1 MASSTQ
7 PEQKLAPNVLGLFE
21 SSVMGVAGS
30 APAYSI
36 AATTAALF
44 AAVGLGGP
52 ASLLYCG
59 IAMFGIVFAF
69 NTLNRTEANAGATYA
84 WVRRGLHPALGY
96 ICGWSLIVCST
107 IFMVAATLPAG
118 SATLSLISPKYANS
132 TGWVTI
138 FGTIFFLL
146 MVAAVA
152 FGVTLTARVQVIMS
166 TIEVG
171 LLVLFAFLC
180 LFHVTK
186 VEHFTWAWF
195 KPSIFGSGNN
205 FFAGALV
212 SAFYYWGWDV
222 THNLTEETKG
232 SKKTP
237 GYGALIGVFIVF
249 VLFEAFTVGT
259 NLVMTQKQIGDN
271 ASNVLGVLWQIVWH
285 GNGGKL
291 IIIAVILSTVA
302 TIETQMIQVTRTMFS
317 MGRDGTL
324 SPFFGKVHPKWKTP
338 IVATL
343 TVTIVALLLFFG
355 SQFVGSVG
363 TIMSDAVSA
372 IGLQISIYYAL
383 AGFSVVYLFRR
394 DLLRS
399 PKNFIYLGLW
409 PLLGAIFMAVVFVK
423 VIPTLNATTL
433 WVGFGSLAL
442 GLIPMFYYWSK
453 GHIYFKMPTKEE
465 RIGVLIEEVEAN
477 L

>member
-1 MASSTQ
+1 MVEQ
-7 PEQKLAPNVLGLFE
+7 PTRNGQV
-21 SSVMGVAGS
+21 GVAGS

-52 ASLLYCG
+52 AALLYCG

-69 NTLNRTEANAGATYA
+69 NTLNRTEANSGASYA

-96 ICGWSLIVCST
+96 IAGWSLIVCSS

-118 SATLSLISPKYANS
+118 SATLSLFSDKYANS
-132 TGWVTI
+132 TGWVTL

-152 FGVTLTARVQVIMS
+152 FGVTLTAKVQVVMS
-166 TIEVG
+166 TVEVA
-171 LLVLFAFLC
+171 LLVIFAGLC
-180 LFHVTK
+180 LFHATK
-186 VEHFTWAWF
+186 VQHFTWAWF
-195 KPSIFGSGNN
+195 KPSIFGSSNN

-212 SAFYYWGWDV
+212 AAFYYWGWDV

-237 GYGALIGVFIVF
+237 GYGALIGVFTVF
-249 VLFEAFTVGT
+249 VLFEVFTIGT
-259 NLVMTQKQIGDN
+259 NIIMTEKQISDN
-271 ASNVLGVLWQIVWH
+271 AANVLGVLGQIVWP
-285 GNGGKL
+285 GTGGKL

-324 SPFFGKVHPKWKTP
+324 SPKFGRINVKWKTP
-338 IVATL
+338 IFATL
-343 TVTIVALLLFFG
+343 TVTVVALGLFVG
-355 SQFVGSVG
+355 SQFIGSVG
-363 TIMSDAVSA
+363 TIMGDAVSA
-372 IGLQISIYYAL
+372 IGIQISIYYAL
-383 AGFSVVYLFRR
+383 AGFSVVVLFRK
-394 DLLRS
+394 DLLKS
-399 PKNFIYLGLW
+399 AKNFIFLGLW
-409 PLLGAIFMAVVFVK
+409 PFLGALFMTIVFIK
-423 VIPTLNATTL
+423 VIPTLNAPTL
-433 WVGFGSLAL
+433 WIGFGSLAL
-442 GLIPMFYYWSK
+442 GLIPMTYYWSK
-453 GHIYFKMPTKEE
+453 GHVYFKMPTKAE
-465 RIGVLIEEVEAN
+465 RIGVLDEIEVN

>member
-1 MASSTQ
+1 MSNSPQ
-7 PEQKLAPNVLGLFE
+7 GHEHKLASNVLGLFE

-69 NTLNRTEANAGATYA
+69 NTLNRTEANSGATYA

-96 ICGWSLIVCST
+96 IAGWSVIVCSS

-118 SATLSLISPKYANS
+118 SATLSLINPKYANS

-146 MVAAVA
+146 MVAAVV
-152 FGVTLTARVQVIMS
+152 FGVTLTAKVQVIMS
-166 TIEVG
+166 TVEVG

-180 LFHVTK
+180 LLHTTK

-195 KPSIFGSGNN
+195 KPSIFGSSNN

-212 SAFYYWGWDV
+212 AAFYYWGWDV

-249 VLFEAFTVGT
+249 VLFEVFTVGT
-259 NLVMTQKQIGDN
+259 NLIMTQKQISDN
-271 ASNVLGVLWQIVWH
+271 ASNVLGVLGQIVWP

-291 IIIAVILSTVA
+291 IVIAVILSTVA

-324 SPFFGKVHPKWKTP
+324 SHQFGRINEKWKTP
-338 IVATL
+338 IFATM
-343 TVTIVALLLFFG
+343 TVTVVALGLFIG
-355 SQFVGSVG
+355 SQFIGSVG
-363 TIMSDAVSA
+363 TIMSDAVGA
-372 IGLQISIYYAL
+372 IGLQISIYYSL
-383 AGFSVVYLFRR
+383 AGFSVVVLFRK
-394 DLLRS
+394 DIFKSL
-399 PKNFIYLGLW
+399 KNFIHLGLW
-409 PLLGAIFMAVVFVK
+409 PFLGAVFMALVFVK
-423 VIPTLNATTL
+423 VIPTLNKQTL
-433 WVGFGSLAL
+433 WIGFGTLAA
-442 GLIPMFYYWSK
+442 GLVPMIWYWSH
-453 GHIYFKMPTKEE
+453 GHVYFKMPSKEE
-465 RIGVLIEEVEAN
+465 RIGVLHEIEVN

>member
-1 MASSTQ
+1 MANQTQ
-7 PEQKLAPNVLGLFE
+7 PEHGLAPNVLGLFE
-21 SSVMGVAGS
+21 SSIMGVAGS

-52 ASLLYCG
+52 AALLYCG
-59 IAMFGIVFAF
+59 IAMFGIVIAF

-118 SATLSLISPKYANS
+118 SATLSLISAKYENS
-132 TGWVTI
+132 TGWITI

-146 MVAAVA
+146 MVGAVA

-171 LLVLFAFLC
+171 LLVIFAALC
-180 LFHVTK
+180 LFHATK

-212 SAFYYWGWDV
+212 AAFYYWGWDV

-249 VLFEAFTVGT
+249 VLFEAFTIGT

-271 ASNVLGVLWQIVWH
+271 SSNVLGVLGQIVWP

-291 IIIAVILSTVA
+291 IVVAVILSTVA
-302 TIETQMIQVTRTMFS
+302 TIETQMIQVTRTLFS

-324 SPFFGKVHPKWKTP
+324 SPRFGKVHLKWKTP
-338 IVATL
+338 IFATL
-343 TVTIVALLLFFG
+343 TITVAALLMFVG
-355 SQFVGSVG
+355 SQFIGSVG

-383 AGFSVVYLFRR
+383 AGFSVVVLFRK
-394 DLLRS
+394 DIFKNV
-399 PKNFIYLGLW
+399 KNFIYLGLW
-409 PLLGAIFMAVVFVK
+409 PFCGAVFMAIVFVK
-423 VIPTLNATTL
+423 VIPTLNSTTL
-433 WVGFGSLAL
+433 WVGFGSLAV
-442 GLIPMFYYWSK
+442 GLIPMFYYWST
-453 GHIYFKMPTKEE
+453 GHIYFKMPTREE
-465 RIGVLIEEVEAN
+465 RIGVLVDEVELN

>member
-1 MASSTQ
+1 MATQ
-7 PEQKLAPNVLGLFE
+7 NQEHKLAPNVLGLFE
-21 SSVMGVAGS
+21 SSIMGVAGS

-52 ASLLYCG
+52 AALLYCG

-69 NTLNRTEANAGATYA
+69 NTLNRTEANSGASYA

-96 ICGWSLIVCST
+96 IAGWSLIVCSS

-118 SATLSLISPKYANS
+118 SATLSLFSDKYANS
-132 TGWVTI
+132 TGWVTL

-152 FGVTLTARVQVIMS
+152 FGVTLTAKVQVVMS
-166 TIEVG
+166 TVEVA
-171 LLVLFAFLC
+171 LLVIFAGLC
-180 LFHVTK
+180 LFHATK
-186 VEHFTWAWF
+186 VQHFTWAWF
-195 KPSIFGSGNN
+195 KPSIFGSSNN

-212 SAFYYWGWDV
+212 AAFYYWGWDV

-237 GYGALIGVFIVF
+237 GYGALIGVFTVF
-249 VLFEAFTVGT
+249 VLFEVLTIGT
-259 NLVMTQKQIGDN
+259 NIIMTDKQISDN
-271 ASNVLGVLWQIVWH
+271 AANVLGVLGQIVWP
-285 GNGGKL
+285 GTGGKL

-324 SPFFGKVHPKWKTP
+324 SPKFGRINVKWKTP
-338 IVATL
+338 IFATL
-343 TVTIVALLLFFG
+343 TVTVVALGLFVG
-355 SQFVGSVG
+355 SQFIGSVG
-363 TIMSDAVSA
+363 TIMGDAVSA
-372 IGLQISIYYAL
+372 IGIQISIYYAL
-383 AGFSVVYLFRR
+383 AGFSVVVLFRK
-394 DLLRS
+394 DLLKS
-399 PKNFIYLGLW
+399 AKNFIFLGLW
-409 PLLGAIFMAVVFVK
+409 PFLGALFMTIVFIK
-423 VIPTLNATTL
+423 VIPTLNAPTL
-433 WVGFGSLAL
+433 WIGFGSLAL
-442 GLIPMFYYWSK
+442 GLIPMTYYWSK
-453 GHIYFKMPTKEE
+453 GHVYFKMPTKAE
-465 RIGVLIEEVEAN
+465 RIGVLDEIEVN

>member
-1 MASSTQ
+1 MAIQ
-7 PEQKLAPNVLGLFE
+7 NQEHKLAPNVLGLFE
-21 SSVMGVAGS
+21 SSIMGVAGS

-52 ASLLYCG
+52 AALLYCG

-69 NTLNRTEANAGATYA
+69 NTLNRTEANSGASYA

-96 ICGWSLIVCST
+96 IAGWSLIVCSS

-118 SATLSLISPKYANS
+118 SATLSLFSDKYANS
-132 TGWVTI
+132 TGWVTL

-152 FGVTLTARVQVIMS
+152 FGVTLTAKVQVVMS
-166 TIEVG
+166 TVEVA
-171 LLVLFAFLC
+171 LLVIFAGLC
-180 LFHVTK
+180 LFHATK
-186 VEHFTWAWF
+186 VQHFTWAWF
-195 KPSIFGSGNN
+195 KPSIFGSSNN

-212 SAFYYWGWDV
+212 AAFYYWGWDV

-237 GYGALIGVFIVF
+237 GYGALIGVFTVF
-249 VLFEAFTVGT
+249 VLFEVFTIGT
-259 NLVMTQKQIGDN
+259 NIIMTEKQISDN
-271 ASNVLGVLWQIVWH
+271 AANVLGVLGQIVWP
-285 GNGGKL
+285 GTGGKL

-324 SPFFGKVHPKWKTP
+324 SPKFGRINVKWKTP
-338 IVATL
+338 IFATL
-343 TVTIVALLLFFG
+343 TVTVVALGLFVG
-355 SQFVGSVG
+355 SQFIGSVG
-363 TIMSDAVSA
+363 TIMGDAVSA
-372 IGLQISIYYAL
+372 IGIQISIYYAL
-383 AGFSVVYLFRR
+383 AGFSVVVLFRK
-394 DLLRS
+394 DLLKS
-399 PKNFIYLGLW
+399 AKNFIFLGLW
-409 PLLGAIFMAVVFVK
+409 PFLGALFMTIVFIK
-423 VIPTLNATTL
+423 VIPTLNAPTL
-433 WVGFGSLAL
+433 WIGFGSLAL
-442 GLIPMFYYWSK
+442 GLIPMTYYWSK
-453 GHIYFKMPTKEE
+453 GHVYFKMPTKAE
-465 RIGVLIEEVEAN
+465 RIGVLDEIEVN

>member
-1 MASSTQ
+1 MATQ
-7 PEQKLAPNVLGLFE
+7 NQEHKLAPNVLGLFE
-21 SSVMGVAGS
+21 SSIMGVAGS

-52 ASLLYCG
+52 AALLYCG

-69 NTLNRTEANAGATYA
+69 NTLNRTEANSGASYA

-96 ICGWSLIVCST
+96 IAGWSLIVCSS

-118 SATLSLISPKYANS
+118 SATLSLFSDKYANS
-132 TGWVTI
+132 TGWVTL

-152 FGVTLTARVQVIMS
+152 FGVTLTAKVQVVMS
-166 TIEVG
+166 TVEVA
-171 LLVLFAFLC
+171 LLVIFAGLC
-180 LFHVTK
+180 LFHATK
-186 VEHFTWAWF
+186 VQHFTWAWF
-195 KPSIFGSGNN
+195 KPSIFGSSNN

-212 SAFYYWGWDV
+212 AAFYYWGWDV

-237 GYGALIGVFIVF
+237 GYGALIGVFTVF
-249 VLFEAFTVGT
+249 VLFEVFTIGT
-259 NLVMTQKQIGDN
+259 NIIMTEKQISDN
-271 ASNVLGVLWQIVWH
+271 AANVLGVLGQIVWP
-285 GNGGKL
+285 GTGGKL

-324 SPFFGKVHPKWKTP
+324 SPKFGRINVKWKTP
-338 IVATL
+338 IFATL
-343 TVTIVALLLFFG
+343 TVTVVALGLFVG
-355 SQFVGSVG
+355 SQFIGSVG
-363 TIMSDAVSA
+363 TIMGDAVSA
-372 IGLQISIYYAL
+372 IGIQISIYYAL
-383 AGFSVVYLFRR
+383 AGFSVVVLFRK
-394 DLLRS
+394 DLLKS
-399 PKNFIYLGLW
+399 AKNFIFLGLW
-409 PLLGAIFMAVVFVK
+409 PFLGALFMTIVFIK
-423 VIPTLNATTL
+423 VIPTLNAPTL
-433 WVGFGSLAL
+433 WIGFGSLAL
-442 GLIPMFYYWSK
+442 GLIPMTYYWSK
-453 GHIYFKMPTKEE
+453 GHVYFKMPTKAE
-465 RIGVLIEEVEAN
+465 RIGVLDEIEVN